1 MTHPLLE
8 PKPMTP
14 EAIAD
19 LVRRTRRNSVLAHD
33 ARERERLAAI
43 RGIQSWTHG
52 PQRDEESIGR
62 QAARFVELSG
72 VSMSYAARFFGVSTS
87 RVSAILAEK
96 RR

>member
-1 MTHPLLE
+1 
-8 PKPMTP
+8 MTP

-19 LVRRTRRNSVLAHD
+19 LVERTRRNQYGAAR
-33 ARERERLAAI
+33 AREEARLAAI
-43 RGIQSWTHG
+43 RGVQSWTHG
-52 PQRDEESIGR
+52 PQRDEDSIGR